1 MEVIVLAIFPVQF
14 PVELRVYVAFRFIK
28 RPELTVMGLA
38 TLRVWIL
45 AVTIFELKMF
55 A

>member
-1 MEVIVLAIFPVQF
+1 MNRPVLAAI
-14 PVELRVYVAFRFIK
+14 
-28 RPELTVMGLA
+28 GLA
-38 TLRVWIL
+38 TLRVWTL